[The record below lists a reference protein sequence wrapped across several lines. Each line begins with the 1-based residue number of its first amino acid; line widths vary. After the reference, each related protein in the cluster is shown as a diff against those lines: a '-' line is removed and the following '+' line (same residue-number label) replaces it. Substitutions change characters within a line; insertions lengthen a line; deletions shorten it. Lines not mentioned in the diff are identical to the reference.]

1 MHQDKPAIRESENRA
16 ADGLRGMETRMIGK
30 ADIVIGIDPDVNKSG
45 VGLVNSKG
53 SVEVFA
59 FSFPELIEYL
69 RLCTTMASSCVVVVE
84 ASWKIST
91 NWHTGRGDSIRT
103 AARKGKDAGRCHEV
117 GRKIVECAQ
126 FYGLE
131 VVEKLPLKKIWKGKD
146 GKITHEEIKA
156 FMPIQGRT
164 NQEERDAALL
174 AWDYAG
180 LPIRIRKL
188 KQSK

>member
-1 MHQDKPAIRESENRA
+1 
-16 ADGLRGMETRMIGK
+16 MIGK
-30 ADIVIGIDPDVNKSG
+30 ADIIIGIDPDVSKSG
-45 VGLVNSKG
+45 VGVVSWERKG
-53 SVEVFA
+53 VEVFSR
-59 FSFPELIEYL
+59 SFPELLEYL
-69 RLCTTMASSCVVVVE
+69 KMAATHTSVVVVVE

-126 FYGLE
+126 YYGLE
-131 VVEKLPLKKIWKGKD
+131 VVERLPLKKIWKGKD
-146 GKITHEEIKA
+146 GKITDEEIKA

-180 LPIRIRKL
+180 LPIRLARPL
-188 KQSK
+188 KSRR

>member
-1 MHQDKPAIRESENRA
+1 MK
-16 ADGLRGMETRMIGK
+16 GK
-30 ADIVIGIDPDVNKSG
+30 ADIIIGIDPDVSKSG
-45 VGLVNSKG
+45 VVVISRDGK
-53 SVEVFA
+53 VEA
-59 FSFPELIEYL
+59 CGTLTFPQLLEYLLIEKDRSRAENL
-69 RLCTTMASSCVVVVE
+69 SIVVVVE

-146 GKITHEEIKA
+146 GKITHEEISA
-156 FMPIQGRT
+156 FMAIGKRS

-180 LPIRIRKL
+180 LPIRITTTKI
-188 KQSK
+188 K

>member
-1 MHQDKPAIRESENRA
+1 
-16 ADGLRGMETRMIGK
+16 MIGK
-30 ADIVIGIDPDVNKSG
+30 AEIIIGIDPDVNKSG
-45 VGLVNSKG
+45 VGVVSRERKD
-53 SVEVFA
+53 VEVFSR
-59 FSFPELIEYL
+59 SFPELLEYL
-69 RLCTTMASSCVVVVE
+69 KMAATHTSVVVVVE

-91 NWHTGRGDSIRT
+91 NWHTQRGESVRT

-131 VVEKLPLKKIWKGKD
+131 VVERLPLKKIWKGKD
-146 GKITHEEIKA
+146 GKITDEEIKA

-180 LPIRIRKL
+180 LPIRLARPL
-188 KQSK
+188 KSRR

>member
-1 MHQDKPAIRESENRA
+1 MK
-16 ADGLRGMETRMIGK
+16 GK

-45 VGLVNSKG
+45 VGVVSRERKG
-53 SVEVFA
+53 VEVFSR
-59 FSFPELIEYL
+59 SFPELLEYL
-69 RLCTTMASSCVVVVE
+69 KMAATHTSVVVVVE

-117 GRKIVECAQ
+117 GRKIVECARY
-126 FYGLE
+126 YGLE
-131 VVEKLPLKKIWKGKD
+131 VVERLPLKKIWKGKD
-146 GKITHEEIKA
+146 GKITDEEIKA

-180 LPIRIRKL
+180 LPIRLARPL
-188 KQSK
+188 KSRR

>member
-1 MHQDKPAIRESENRA
+1 MTN
-16 ADGLRGMETRMIGK
+16 K
-30 ADIVIGIDPDVNKSG
+30 ADIVIGIDPDVSKSG
-45 VGLVNSKG
+45 VGVVSRERKG
-53 SVEVFA
+53 VEVFSR
-59 FSFPELIEYL
+59 SFPELLEYL
-69 RLCTTMASSCVVVVE
+69 KMAATHTSVVVVVE

-146 GKITHEEIKA
+146 GKITDEEIKA

-180 LPIRIRKL
+180 LPIRLARPL
-188 KQSK
+188 KSRR

>member
-1 MHQDKPAIRESENRA
+1 MK
-16 ADGLRGMETRMIGK
+16 GK
-30 ADIVIGIDPDVNKSG
+30 ADIVIGIDPDVSKSG
-45 VGLVNSKG
+45 VGVVSRDG
-53 SVEVFA
+53 RVETCA
-59 FSFPELIEYL
+59 SLTFPQLLEYL
-69 RLCTTMASSCVVVVE
+69 QIEKDRRRAENLSVVVVVE

-103 AARKGKDAGRCHEV
+103 AARKGKDTGRCHEV

-126 FYGLE
+126 YYGLE

-146 GKITHEEIKA
+146 GKITDEEIKA

-180 LPIRIRKL
+180 LPIRIRTI
-188 KQSK
+188 KQR

>member
-1 MHQDKPAIRESENRA
+1 MK
-16 ADGLRGMETRMIGK
+16 GK
-30 ADIVIGIDPDVNKSG
+30 ADIIIGIDPDVSKSG
-45 VGLVNSKG
+45 VGVVSSKG
-53 SVEVFA
+53 EVEVFS
-59 FSFPELIEYL
+59 FTFPELIEHL
-69 RLCTTMASSCVVVVE
+69 KLSAQLKDCTVVVVE

-126 FYGLE
+126 YYGLE

-146 GKITHEEIKA
+146 GKITDEEIKA
-156 FMPIQGRT
+156 FMPFQGRT

-180 LPIRIRKL
+180 LPIRIRTIKA
-188 KQSK
+188 K

>member
-1 MHQDKPAIRESENRA
+1 
-16 ADGLRGMETRMIGK
+16 MIGK
-30 ADIVIGIDPDVNKSG
+30 ADIIIGIDPDVSKSG
-45 VGLVNSKG
+45 VVVISRDGK
-53 SVEVFA
+53 VEA
-59 FSFPELIEYL
+59 CGTLTFPQLLEYLLIEKDRSRAENL
-69 RLCTTMASSCVVVVE
+69 SIVVVVE

-91 NWHTGRGDSIRT
+91 NWHAGRGDSIRT

-126 FYGLE
+126 YYGLE

-146 GKITHEEIKA
+146 GKITDAEIKT
-156 FMPIQGRT
+156 FMPFQGRT

-180 LPIRIRKL
+180 LPIRIRTIKA
-188 KQSK
+188 K

>member
-1 MHQDKPAIRESENRA
+1 MK
-16 ADGLRGMETRMIGK
+16 GK
-30 ADIVIGIDPDVNKSG
+30 ADIIIGIDPDVSKSG
-45 VGLVNSKG
+45 VGVVSRERKG
-53 SVEVFA
+53 VEVFSR
-59 FSFPELIEYL
+59 SFPELLEYL
-69 RLCTTMASSCVVVVE
+69 KMAATHTSVVVVVE

-117 GRKIVECAQ
+117 GRKIVECARY
-126 FYGLE
+126 YGLE
-131 VVEKLPLKKIWKGKD
+131 VVERLPLKKIWKGKD
-146 GKITHEEIKA
+146 GKITDEEIKA

-180 LPIRIRKL
+180 LPIRLARPL
-188 KQSK
+188 KSIKQIKR